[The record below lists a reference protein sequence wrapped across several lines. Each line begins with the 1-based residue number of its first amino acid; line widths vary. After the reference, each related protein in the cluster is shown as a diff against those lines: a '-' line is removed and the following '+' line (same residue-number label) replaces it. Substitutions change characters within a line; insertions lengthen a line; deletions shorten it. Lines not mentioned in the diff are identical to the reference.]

1 MNESFNNKHKQSG
14 ESNDQLMTPKRA
26 THLVSDLDKRDN
38 LAAPAM
44 VAPQKKSRSI
54 GHYIIGKN
62 IGEGT
67 FGKVKLGT
75 HILTG
80 EKVGNLDVLAI
91 CLGCCQTTGKT

>member
-1 MNESFNNKHKQSG
+1 MNDSFVKEPELLQ
-14 ESNDQLMTPKRA
+14 TPK
-26 THLVSDLDKRDN
+26 LGG
-38 LAAPAM
+38 AAAAAAGVNDGKTGGEPK
-44 VAPQKKSRSI
+44 KKSRSI

-80 EKVGNLDVLAI
+80 EKVSSILSNFCRSPLRFLKSGRSSRRPT
-91 CLGCCQTTGKT
+91 CSE

>member
-1 MNESFNNKHKQSG
+1 
-14 ESNDQLMTPKRA
+14 MTPKRVS
-26 THLVSDLDKRDN
+26 HVVSDLDKRDN

-44 VAPQKKSRSI
+44 VGPQKKSRSI

-80 EKVGNLDVLAI
+80 EKVGNLAALAI
-91 CLGCCQTTGKT
+91 CLGGRKNTGKT

>member
-1 MNESFNNKHKQSG
+1 MNPNV
-14 ESNDQLMTPKRA
+14 T
-26 THLVSDLDKRDN
+26 
-38 LAAPAM
+38 
-44 VAPQKKSRSI
+44 KSRSI

-80 EKVGNLDVLAI
+80 EKVSTVKSLMADRWRSKFWKNA
-91 CLGCCQTTGKT
+91 K

>member
-1 MNESFNNKHKQSG
+1 
-14 ESNDQLMTPKRA
+14 MTPKNG
-26 THLVSDLDKRDN
+26 TRDPE
-38 LAAPAM
+38 LLKDQQAAEAR
-44 VAPQKKSRSI
+44 KKSRMI

-80 EKVGNLDVLAI
+80 EKV
-91 CLGCCQTTGKT
+91 

>member
-1 MNESFNNKHKQSG
+1 MKPNV
-14 ESNDQLMTPKRA
+14 T
-26 THLVSDLDKRDN
+26 
-38 LAAPAM
+38 
-44 VAPQKKSRSI
+44 KSRSI

-80 EKVGNLDVLAI
+80 EKVRTVKSLMLIGGGQNS
-91 CLGCCQTTGKT
+91 GKTQNS

>member
-1 MNESFNNKHKQSG
+1 MPG
-14 ESNDQLMTPKRA
+14 
-26 THLVSDLDKRDN
+26 
-38 LAAPAM
+38 
-44 VAPQKKSRSI
+44 KKASRSI

-80 EKVGNLDVLAI
+80 EKVSTSDF
-91 CLGCCQTTGKT
+91 

>member
-1 MNESFNNKHKQSG
+1 VAGVK
-14 ESNDQLMTPKRA
+14 A
-26 THLVSDLDKRDN
+26 
-38 LAAPAM
+38 AAPGS
-44 VAPQKKSRSI
+44 KSRSI

-80 EKVGNLDVLAI
+80 EKVSHFNFELFQIDI
-91 CLGCCQTTGKT
+91 

>member
-1 MNESFNNKHKQSG
+1 
-14 ESNDQLMTPKRA
+14 MTPTKKQNV
-26 THLVSDLDKRDN
+26 T
-38 LAAPAM
+38 
-44 VAPQKKSRSI
+44 KSRSI

-80 EKVGNLDVLAI
+80 EKVGAGLTDSFKVAVKILEKRKIVEDADVLRVTREI
-91 CLGCCQTTGKT
+91 DILKMIRHPNII

>member
-1 MNESFNNKHKQSG
+1 MNQ
-14 ESNDQLMTPKRA
+14 TPPTKNAAGAAGVKA
-26 THLVSDLDKRDN
+26 T
-38 LAAPAM
+38 APGG
-44 VAPQKKSRSI
+44 KSRSI

-80 EKVGNLDVLAI
+80 EKVSGYDRMRD
-91 CLGCCQTTGKT
+91 

>member
-1 MNESFNNKHKQSG
+1 VTK
-14 ESNDQLMTPKRA
+14 
-26 THLVSDLDKRDN
+26 
-38 LAAPAM
+38 
-44 VAPQKKSRSI
+44 KKSRSI

-80 EKVGNLDVLAI
+80 EKVRISNIEHYTIYFAI
-91 CLGCCQTTGKT
+91 GCSQNSWEKEDCGGSRRPTC

>member
-1 MNESFNNKHKQSG
+1 METPPVRPALTNIPQPPPI
-14 ESNDQLMTPKRA
+14 ND
-26 THLVSDLDKRDN
+26 
-38 LAAPAM
+38 
-44 VAPQKKSRSI
+44 KKSRQRSI

-80 EKVGNLDVLAI
+80 EKVSKLSFKLIRKGRHQN
-91 CLGCCQTTGKT
+91 T